1 MLSGGFIP
9 VQWGGGGAGDGI
21 VGVKSAGILRE
32 VGEEGTLC
40 NTNSHLVPESEFQT
54 LEIQPFESRAHIVT
68 YHMPIAFVHLLNCG
82 PLCI

>member
-1 MLSGGFIP
+1 MGLFQSSGG
-9 VQWGGGGAGDGI
+9 VGGAGDGI
-21 VGVKSAGILRE
+21 VGVKSIGILRE

-40 NTNSHLVPESEFQT
+40 HTNSHLVPESEFQT

-68 YHMPIAFVHLLNCG
+68 YHAPIAFVHLLNCG